1 MHSNNKK
8 DIFCFNCKHF
18 FITHDRH
25 RRWGCRIFGFKSRMI
40 PSIEVFASTGMKCA
54 YKVAKKRINESLVKN
69 MPIRRK

>member
-8 DIFCFNCKHF
+8 DILCFNCKHF

-40 PSIEVFASTGMKCA
+40 PSVEVFASTGMKCA
-54 YKVAKKRINESLVKN
+54 YKVEKKYAKKSNNQKMSVRRI
-69 MPIRRK
+69 